1 MNLEE
6 FADGSL
12 RVTTDP
18 WILIGDGPSRVALP
32 AGEVFGGP
40 ARDLEVSA
48 QELAGMFGETERRRL
63 AAAQAAATTALL
75 YAGSAAPSGFSLLGS
90 PGLAFDATFADAP
103 GETAL
108 TVVIAAV
115 LAGQLAKDRAL
126 RVAEKDSDPRRVV
139 AASLFG
145 GSGLAQLHTFAG
157 RPVALLYGPAAYAPD
172 DWTGPAVHM
181 DYLREQTR
189 AWINANAVRVDALA
203 ELAFVRGEVDAAT
216 IEQALSGHGPGAPVG
231 RLAEDHPLRRPTPI
245 PLAAI
250 EAVADYWSAV
260 LRRTLERT
268 APHRADQGSADGAE
282 DARRVEVFR
291 ATLAEQI
298 ALRLERRENRGDR
311 RIQTVLYDDESR
323 TVYAVAVHYETDP
336 VIADALTAAGIY
348 PGTLHML
355 LTSVEL
361 DHDTVTEYRAKGQG
375 RTASILWRATGDQ
388 QMLAST

>member
-32 AGEVFGGP
+32 SGEVFGGP

-75 YAGSAAPSGFSLLGS
+75 YAASAAPTGFSLLGS
-90 PGLAFDATFADAP
+90 PGLAFDATLADAP

-108 TVVIAAV
+108 TVMIAAV

-126 RVAEKDSDPRRVV
+126 RVVEKDPDPRRVL

-145 GSGLAQLHTFAG
+145 GSGLAQLHTVAG
-157 RPVALLYGPAAYAPD
+157 QPVALLYGPAAYAPD

-189 AWINANAVRVDALA
+189 AWINANSVRIDALA
-203 ELAFVRGEVDAAT
+203 EQVFVRGQADAAT
-216 IEQALSGHGPGAPVG
+216 IEQTLSGHGPGAPVD

-250 EAVADYWSAV
+250 DAVADYWSAV

-268 APHRADQGSADGAE
+268 AASREPGRPGHPEGPVRRQVAHGLHRRRALRDRSGHHGCADCGRHLPRDSPHAADLGGVRPRHRHRVPREGPGPHRLRPLARDRRST
-282 DARRVEVFR
+282 DARKHLTHRTR
-291 ATLAEQI
+291 A
-298 ALRLERRENRGDR
+298 R
-311 RIQTVLYDDESR
+311 
-323 TVYAVAVHYETDP
+323 
-336 VIADALTAAGIY
+336 
-348 PGTLHML
+348 
-355 LTSVEL
+355 
-361 DHDTVTEYRAKGQG
+361 
-375 RTASILWRATGDQ
+375 SI
-388 QMLAST
+388 